1 MATGWAT
8 GLLAVLVLVAGACSS
23 SKSASVT
30 NPATTTA
37 TATGP
42 STTSASAD
50 PAPYAKKGSFAVGY
64 TTLHLAANRQVV
76 VWYPADPASTAGH
89 NQETIDLGGL
99 LSPDLQAKIPASDR
113 VKYKADAFENAPA
126 AQPGKYPLV
135 VFSHGFAGYPE
146 QSVSLTTH
154 LASWGFV
161 VAAPD
166 HVERSLDGLLGTA
179 AKGVPKST
187 DVAVLQATLAL
198 LVKSSNE
205 TGLLHGLV
213 DPDRVVTA
221 GHSAGAGAAYEFA
234 SADPR
239 VKAWISYSVGFGGQG
254 GPAPAAPQKPGMVML
269 GTTDGIIPPASSVQV
284 YDGMRP
290 PKYLVKIPKAGHL
303 VFSDICLIG
312 RSKGGVIG
320 IVKAIHLP
328 IPSEL
333 LKLGSDGCT
342 ADHPRVEQAF
352 PAIDQLSVGFF
363 RWALHIDPT
372 PVGLDTAAV
381 AGLGANVSVAHQG

>member
-76 VWYPADPASTAGH
+76 VWYPADPSSTAGH

-221 GHSAGAGAAYEFA
+221 GHSAGAGAAYAFA